1 MSHMSKPR
9 KLDSL
14 RYYHSE
20 EIMKIAQLLI
30 ANFRVAL
37 LLAACAVAGFAQE
50 SRGTILGRV
59 VDDAGAVMPG
69 VEVKAANVS
78 TNVAAAAVTN
88 SAGSYNIPFL
98 LPGNYRVTAE
108 ITGFKKFVRDGV
120 EVRVSESVE
129 LNIAMQ
135 VGAVTESVETRADTA
150 QLDTTSP
157 SLGQVIDQRRVQEL
171 PIFSGNA
178 SELTLLAP
186 GVVNA
191 TDMRLRKAAFNNAPS
206 QITTDGNGQY
216 NNEFTI
222 DGVPNTFASGNTA
235 RVAFSPPVYAI
246 KEFKIQTSAYDASV
260 GHTIGALTNLGTA
273 SGTNEFHGEA
283 HLWERNAAFDA
294 RNFFNNR
301 TNTKTPVY
309 QDHRYGASIGGPLWI
324 PKVYKGTNKT
334 FFYYAYE
341 GNKWGG
347 PGTFTGTAPTALQRQ
362 GDFSA
367 LLGANLCTNAS
378 NVTGGCGGAFT
389 TPLIITDTA
398 GQRIQAREGMIYD
411 PFTTQP
417 AGGGRFSRRAFQGN
431 IIPTSR
437 LNPVGL
443 NLVKLWPLPNQTGTT
458 DGRNNFFRATKA
470 LEDYYVHFFRFDHAF
485 SENHR
490 VFARVHY
497 DWWEEDKNDDF
508 GNRNNALFLNRINK
522 GIALDDVYVL
532 NPKTVLN
539 VRYGVTYQTFPERRA
554 SRGTDLTALGF
565 SSSLANLVIDKS
577 LATLPRVQAGAYS
590 TVARWETGDGTN
602 TGLIHSLSVGATRLQ
617 GNHNLKLGTE
627 FRLYRAGGNRFNLS
641 TAPDLNFNSNFT
653 RGPLDN
659 STTAPVGQEL
669 AALLL
674 GIPAGS
680 MGFSASY
687 AAQDKYFGLYL
698 HDDFKVTRKLTVN
711 LGVRYELEAPLTERF
726 DRLVAGFAFDQS
738 NPLEAAARANYARNP
753 IPELPV
759 DQFRVRGGLTF
770 VNQNG
775 NGRSPF
781 KGEKNNIMPRLGL
794 AWTINQKTVLRAGYG
809 IFFDTLGTN
818 TTLPIQTGFS
828 QTTPIQASLDNGQT
842 YVATLANPF
851 PNGLTTPR
859 GAAGGLLTNI
869 GQGIQFFDPNLK
881 HSYSQRFS
889 LGFQRELPGG
899 FVADVGY
906 VGNRGT
912 RLAVFRNYNAM
923 PARYLSTLPTRDQA
937 TINFLSANFPNPF
950 SGLNPI
956 FGANISRA
964 NLLRPFPQFGD
975 VNVEEPIGYS
985 WYHSLQTQ
993 VEKRFAQ
1000 GYTFQLAYTWA
1011 KTMEAVEF
1019 LNATDPTPYESISG
1033 LDRTH
1038 RVAAS
1043 GIWEL
1048 PVGKGKRFGSDWPA
1062 VVNFIIGNWQLSGVV
1077 TKQSGAPLGFGN
1089 RIFTGNLKDLRL
1101 PADERR
1107 AERWFNIDAG
1117 FNRVAAQQLANNIR
1131 TFPLRFGGIRGDNQQ
1146 RWDFSLTKSFPVTER
1161 FKAQFRAEV
1170 FNAWNHTNFG
1180 NPNTDPT
1187 STAFGTITGTQGEA
1201 RNWQFAFKLA
1211 F

>member
-1 MSHMSKPR
+1 MKQDHQRLTHLTKPIFR
-9 KLDSL
+9 
-14 RYYHSE
+14 
-20 EIMKIAQLLI
+20 LL
-30 ANFRVAL
+30 FSTL
-37 LLAACAVAGFAQE
+37 WLLAIFASVYSQD
-50 SRGTILGRV
+50 SRGTIIGRV
-59 VDDAGAVMPG
+59 TDDSGAVMPG
-69 VEVKAANVS
+69 VEIKVTNVS
-78 TNVAAAAVTN
+78 TNVTAAAVTN
-88 SAGSYNIPFL
+88 DAGSFNVPFL
-98 LPGNYRVTAE
+98 LPGEYRVAAE
-108 ITGFKKFVRDGV
+108 KTGFKRFVQGGV
-120 EVRVSESVE
+120 TVRVSETVE
-129 LNIAMQ
+129 VNVSMQ
-135 VGAVTESVETRADTA
+135 IGAVTESIETRADTA

-186 GVVNA
+186 GVINA

-206 QITTDGNGQY
+206 QISTDGNGIF

-222 DGVPNTFASGNTA
+222 DGVPNTFSNGNVA

-294 RNFFNNR
+294 RNFFNNK
-301 TNTKTPVY
+301 NNIKTPVY
-309 QDHRYGASIGGPLWI
+309 QDHRYGASIGGPFWI

-347 PGTFTGTAPTALQRQ
+347 PGTFTGTAPTAAQRE

-367 LLGANLCTNAS
+367 LLALGSQYQIYNPFTIRPAA
-378 NVTGGCGGAFT
+378 GGRFSREPFRCDAAGNPL
-389 TPLIITDTA
+389 TPLA
-398 GQRIQAREGMIYD
+398 NG
-411 PFTTQP
+411 TQP
-417 AGGGRFSRRAFQGN
+417 AGGTACNKLPRQLLS
-431 IIPTSR
+431 
-437 LNPVGL
+437 PVGL
-443 NLVKLWPLPNQTGTT
+443 NLVKLWPLPNLAGTAN
-458 DGRNNFFRATKA
+458 GLNNFFRATKA

-485 SENHR
+485 NENHR
-490 VFARVHY
+490 IFARVHY

-554 SRGTDLTALGF
+554 SRGTDLAALGF
-565 SSSLANLVIDKS
+565 SSSLVNLVDKS
-577 LATLPRVQAGAYS
+577 LATLPRIQAGSYS
-590 TVARWETGDGTN
+590 TVARWETGDGYN
-602 TGLIHSLSVGATRLQ
+602 TGMIHSLSVGMTRLQ
-617 GNHNLKLGTE
+617 GNHNLKYGVE
-627 FRLYRAGGNRFNLS
+627 ARLYRASGNRFQLS
-641 TAPDLNFNSNFT
+641 TAPDFSFGTLT

-659 STTAPVGQEL
+659 TAVAPIGQEL
-669 AALLL
+669 ASMLL
-674 GIPAGS
+674 GIPGGS
-680 MGFSASY
+680 MGFTANY
-687 AAQDKYFGLYL
+687 ATQDKYFGLYL

-711 LGVRYELEAPLTERF
+711 LGLRYELERPLTERF

-738 NPLEAAARANYARNP
+738 NPLEAAARTNYARNP

-781 KGEKNNIMPRLGL
+781 EGEKNNFMPRLGL
-794 AWTINQKTVLRAGYG
+794 AWTIDQKTVLRAGFG
-809 IFFDTLGTN
+809 IFYDTLGVN

-828 QTTPIQASLDNGQT
+828 QTTPIQASLDSGQT

-851 PNGLTTPR
+851 PNGLTQPT

-869 GQGIQFFDPNLK
+869 GQGLTFFDPNLK
-881 HSYSQRFS
+881 HSYSQRYS
-889 LGFQRELPGG
+889 LGIQRELLWG

-912 RLAVFRNYNAM
+912 RIAVFRNYNAT
-923 PARYLSTLPTRDQA
+923 PARFLSTLPTRDQA
-937 TINFLSANFPNPF
+937 RIDFLSANFSNPF

-964 NLLRPFPQFGD
+964 NLLRPFPEFGD
-975 VNVEEPIGYS
+975 INVEEPIGYS

-993 VEKRFAQ
+993 IEKRFSQ
-1000 GYTFQLAYTWA
+1000 GYTFQLAYTWSKSMQA
-1011 KTMEAVEF
+1011 TEF
-1019 LNATDPTPYESISG
+1019 LNATDPTPYETISD

-1038 RVAAS
+1038 RIAAS

-1048 PVGKGKRFGSDWPA
+1048 PIGQGKRFGGDWPTA
-1062 VVNFIIGNWQLSGVV
+1062 VNFIIGNWQLSGVV

-1117 FNRVAAQQLANNIR
+1117 FNRVTAQQLANNIR

-1146 RWDFSLTKSFPVTER
+1146 RWDFSLTKSFPITER

-1170 FNAWNHTNFG
+1170 FNAWNHTNFA
-1180 NPNTDPT
+1180 NPNADPT
-1187 STAFGTITGTQGEA
+1187 STAFGTITATQGDA